1 MRVKIFQV
9 DAFTS
14 KPFGGNPAAV
24 VPLEAWLSDET
35 MLQIAEENN
44 LAETAFFVKNGDG
57 YDLRWFTPT
66 VEMDLCGHAT
76 IASAYVLFELMRF
89 GEPTIK
95 FHTKSGVLRV
105 TRDGDLFVLDF
116 PSCPAVECDPP
127 AGLVEALG
135 AEPQRILKARDYLAI
150 YAAEADVLALRPD
163 FRAISELD
171 VHAVI
176 VSAPGETSDF
186 VSRFFAPAV
195 GVDEDPVTGSAHC
208 TLIPYWAE
216 RLGKT
221 EMFARQ
227 VSERGGELFC
237 ELAGERVKIGGNAA
251 LYLKGEIYV
260 EDAGQANAAVSI
272 AVL

>member
-1 MRVKIFQV
+1 MKLEIFQV

-24 VPLEAWLSDET
+24 VPLEAWLADET
-35 MLQIAEENN
+35 MLHIAAENN

-89 GEPTIK
+89 GEPSIK
-95 FHTKSGVLRV
+95 FQSKSGELRV
-105 TRDGDLFVLDF
+105 TCDGDLLVLDF
-116 PSCPAVECDPP
+116 PSRPAVECEPV

-150 YAAEADVLALRPD
+150 YASEAEILALRPD
-163 FRAISELD
+163 FRAISALD

-176 VSAPGETSDF
+176 VSAPGKTSDF
-186 VSRFFAPAV
+186 VSRIFAPAV

-216 RLGKT
+216 KLGKT

-237 ELAGERVKIGGNAA
+237 KLAGERVKIGGNAT

-260 EDAGQANAAVSI
+260 EDAGQQATAAVSI
-272 AVL
+272 N